1 VIGLEDF
8 TGCWQI
14 TRRIDDR
21 RAGVTGQFAGVA
33 EFVAGGDGLILT
45 ETGTLCY
52 GAAAP
57 MQAERRYLWRAEG
70 AGIAVFFADGR
81 PFHWFSMAAPEAHH
95 DCPPDVY
102 DVAYDFGEWPRW
114 QSRWAVTGPRKDY
127 VMWSRYERGDAGPDG
142 G

>member
-1 VIGLEDF
+1 M
-8 TGCWQI
+8 
-14 TRRIDDR
+14 
-21 RAGVTGQFAGVA
+21 
-33 EFVAGGDGLILT
+33 GGDGLILT
-45 ETGTLCY
+45 ETGRLCY

-57 MQAERRYLWRAEG
+57 MQAERRYLWRADG

-95 DCPPDVY
+95 DCPPDNY
-102 DVAYDFGEWPRW
+102 HVAYDFGAWPRW

-127 VMWSRYERGDAGPDG
+127 VMWSQYEQGDAGPDG